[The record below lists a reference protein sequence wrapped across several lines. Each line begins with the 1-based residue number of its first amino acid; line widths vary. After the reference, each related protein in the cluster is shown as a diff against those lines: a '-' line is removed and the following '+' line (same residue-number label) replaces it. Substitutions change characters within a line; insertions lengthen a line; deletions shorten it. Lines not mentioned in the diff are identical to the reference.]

1 MAAIDFKKIDKSWT
15 LFLDRDGVINHETV
29 GLYIT
34 KWADFIFYDG
44 VLEALKIFTEKF
56 GRIIIIT
63 NQRGVSK
70 GLMTEDDLNDIHT
83 NMLSVVTENNGSIQK
98 IYYCLDKNDDSPNRK
113 PNPGMG
119 WQAKK
124 DHPEIDFSK
133 SIMIGNTM
141 GDMKFGKNIGAATIF
156 IPSNRPAPE
165 LPDPYTD
172 AVYPSL
178 ISVAEAMQGREEIH

>member
-1 MAAIDFKKIDKSWT
+1 MATIDFKKIDKSWT

-34 KWADFIFYDG
+34 KWEDFIFYDG
-44 VLEALKIFTEKF
+44 VLDALRFFKEKF

-63 NQRGVSK
+63 NQRGVTK
-70 GLMTEDDLNDIHT
+70 GLMTEHDLNGIHM
-83 NMLSVVTENNGSIQK
+83 NMLKAVDEKGGHIHK
-98 IYYCLDKNDDSPNRK
+98 IYYCIDKNDDSPNRK

-119 WQAKK
+119 WMAKN
-124 DHPEIDFSK
+124 DFPEIDFSK

-141 GDMKFGKNIGAATIF
+141 GDMKFGKNIGAFTIF

-172 AVYPSL
+172 RIYPSL
-178 ISVAEAMQGREEIH
+178 TGVAEEMKKHS

>member
-1 MAAIDFKKIDKSWT
+1 MIDFKKIDKFWT

-34 KWADFIFYDG
+34 RWEDFIFYEG
-44 VLEALKIFTEKF
+44 VLDALHIFTQKF

-70 GLMTEDDLNDIHT
+70 GLMTEDDLKDIHA
-83 NMLSVVTENNGSIQK
+83 NMLKVVQENNGNIHR

-119 WQAKK
+119 YMAKA
-124 DHPEIDFSK
+124 DFPEIDFSK

-141 GDMKFGKNIGAATIF
+141 GDMKFGKNIGASTIF

-165 LPDPYTD
+165 LPDAYTD
-172 AVYPSL
+172 AIYPSL
-178 ISVAEAMQGREEIH
+178 ISVAEAMQKK